1 LEKTKGLSEKQVVPL
16 QDFIKLSTEL
26 EKECRYYQHCI
37 YQCAV
42 AGISDSQKEQARVIE
57 MPTGSGKTWVQALI
71 AKYYL
76 AKGKKVTIIEPNS

>member
-1 LEKTKGLSEKQVVPL
+1 MVNIS
-16 QDFIKLSTEL
+16 
-26 EKECRYYQHCI
+26 KEVESMCEGYQHSL

-42 AGISDSQKEQARVIE
+42 AGIILSLPGLFKLID

-76 AKGKKVTIIEPNS
+76 SK

>member
-1 LEKTKGLSEKQVVPL
+1 LVKISKEV
-16 QDFIKLSTEL
+16 EL
-26 EKECRYYQHCI
+26 KCETYQHSL

-42 AGISDSQKEQARVIE
+42 AGIILSSPGMFKLID

-76 AKGKKVTIIEPNS
+76 NK